1 MLTADKG
8 AGEMFFMNAAYRVE
22 RGKEE
27 REPDSLVSA
36 EISESLTITDENLS
50 DMCKQWLDKR

>member
-1 MLTADKG
+1 MD
-8 AGEMFFMNAAYRVE
+8 

-36 EISESLTITDENLS
+36 EISESLTIADENLS
-50 DMCKQWLDKR
+50 DMCQQWLDKR